1 LSRVFRGCVAVK
13 MMRVFVNGMGVQTD
27 IKKLNAKL
35 SLKVSKGARNN
46 TIVSTA
52 GQSLNIEVMKDSVFI
67 EGYNINWPLLDK
79 GCVNITTLADQV
91 FSSEK
96 LRSFA
101 RRNIIIWAVTYF
113 FRSSHLVLDPL
124 SEYKI
129 S

>member
-1 LSRVFRGCVAVK
+1 MVRVL
-13 MMRVFVNGMGVQTD
+13 VNVMSFEAN
-27 IKKLNAKL
+27 IKELNTKL
-35 SLKVSKGARNN
+35 SLEVSKGTRYN
-46 TIVSTA
+46 TIVTAA

-79 GCVNITTLADQV
+79 GCVNITTLTDQV
-91 FSSEK
+91 LSSEK